1 MRQEVRVT
9 ITFDVD
15 VTKTKEDIARFV
27 ERMLDSGISDEDS
40 NSFEYYSM
48 SIQEEKDIY
57 KNE

>member
-1 MRQEVRVT
+1 MTQEVRVT

-15 VTKTKEDIARFV
+15 VTKSREEIARFI

-48 SIQEEKDIY
+48 NIQEEKDIY
-57 KNE
+57 ENL